1 MCLIQFVDFSAWVT
15 QEYYNWSIIPC
26 VIVDLVC
33 ILIDNHASDVKM
45 IHLWDVAKNAQA
57 EHTKVTMV
65 EGIS

>member
-1 MCLIQFVDFSAWVT
+1 M
-15 QEYYNWSIIPC
+15 
-26 VIVDLVC
+26 IVDLVC